1 MKLIFASHNKNKV
14 KEIAAILPKNFE
26 LVGLDDLNYTEEID
40 ETGAT
45 LEENALI
52 KAKHIYE
59 IFNLNCFA
67 DDSGLEVETLNNEP
81 GVYSA
86 RYAGIEKNDDANMNK
101 LLENLSH
108 KENRKARFRTVIALI
123 LDGKEYLFEGIVNG
137 KIINEKRGEKGFGY
151 DPIFVPNGFEKT
163 FAELPSEE
171 KNQISHRALA
181 TNKLIG
187 FLNENLCE

>member
-14 KEIAAILPKNFE
+14 KEIAAILPKNIE
-26 LVGLDDLNYTEEID
+26 LVGLDDLNYTQEID

-59 IFNLNCFA
+59 KFNLNCFA
-67 DDSGLEVETLNNEP
+67 DDSGLEVEALNNAP

-101 LLENLSH
+101 LLESLSH

-123 LDGKEYLFEGIVNG
+123 LNGEEYLFEGIIAG
-137 KIINEKRGEKGFGY
+137 QIINEKKGAKGFGY
-151 DPIFVPNGFEKT
+151 DPIFAPDGFEKT

-171 KNQISHRALA
+171 KYQISHRALA
-181 TNKLIG
+181 TKKLIG
-187 FLNENLCE
+187 FLNENLCK